1 MKLDKTY
8 EGLVTAV
15 KISSKNIKTPEDEKI
30 QKRVGIV
37 KIDFD
42 YTDGDLSGWVDDE
55 VANNV
60 FFTSVSWDE
69 ERVGTFSLD
78 INEIVLP
85 VKIIKIGRKNK
96 EDAAKFSLT
105 FETEDLEKISPIGNY
120 VKDKDTKTQ
129 VKLSKIPD

>member
-15 KISSKNIKTPEDEKI
+15 KISSKNIKTPEEEKI

-37 KIDFD
+37 KIEFD
-42 YTDGDLSGWVDDE
+42 YVDGDLSELVDE

-60 FFTSVSWDE
+60 FYTTVTWDE
-69 ERVGTFSLD
+69 ERVGNFSLD
-78 INEIVLP
+78 INEIVFP
-85 VKIIKIGRKNK
+85 VKIIKISRKNK
-96 EDAAKFSLT
+96 EDAAKFTMT
-105 FETEDLEKISPIGNY
+105 FETDELEAISPIGNY

-129 VKLSKIPD
+129 VKLTKLPD

>member
-15 KISSKNIKTPEDEKI
+15 KISSKNIKTPEEEKI

-37 KIDFD
+37 KIEFD
-42 YTDGDLSGWVDDE
+42 YVDGDLSELVDE

-60 FFTSVSWDE
+60 FYSSVTWDE
-69 ERVGTFSLD
+69 ERVGNFSLD
-78 INEIVLP
+78 INEIIFP
-85 VKIIKIGRKNK
+85 VKIIKISRKNK
-96 EDAAKFSLT
+96 EDAAKFTMT
-105 FETEDLEKISPIGNY
+105 FETDELEAISPIGNY

-129 VKLSKIPD
+129 VKLTKLPD